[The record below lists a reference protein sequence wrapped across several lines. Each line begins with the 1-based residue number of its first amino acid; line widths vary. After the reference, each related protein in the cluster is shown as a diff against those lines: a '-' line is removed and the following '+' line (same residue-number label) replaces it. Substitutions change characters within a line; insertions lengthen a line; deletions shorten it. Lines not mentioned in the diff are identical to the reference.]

1 MPATRDEVV
10 ATIVGLAFAL
20 FLLLMG
26 GLIVDALTLPPADSS
41 AWMYR

>member
-1 MPATRDEVV
+1 VTRDEVL
-10 ATIVGLAFAL
+10 ATIVGLVLAL
-20 FLLLMG
+20 ILLLMG

>member
-1 MPATRDEVV
+1 MPATRDEVL
-10 ATIVGLAFAL
+10 ATVVGLALAL

-26 GLIVDALTLPPADSS
+26 GLIVDALSLPPADSS